1 MKTGLRTGI
10 KNVVIEMLNNKMD
23 DETIK
28 KLTKIE
34 NKDLKKIKK
43 ELGLANGSY

>member
-1 MKTGLRTGI
+1 
-10 KNVVIEMLNNKMD
+10 MD